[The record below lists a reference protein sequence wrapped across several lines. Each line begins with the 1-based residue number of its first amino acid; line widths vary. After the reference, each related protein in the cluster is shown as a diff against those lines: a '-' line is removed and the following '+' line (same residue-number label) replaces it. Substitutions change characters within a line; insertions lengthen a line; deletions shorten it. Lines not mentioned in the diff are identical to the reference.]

1 MKSGH
6 FAGVL
11 GFINCCPGLCGFLTK
26 PVIAQ
31 CVAEDQIDIDLQE
44 MLQSVFKSL
53 VLSKPRTW
61 ILLGQIL
68 DEEIDVA
75 PLALKFRRT
84 E

>member
-1 MKSGH
+1 
-6 FAGVL
+6 
-11 GFINCCPGLCGFLTK
+11 
-26 PVIAQ
+26 
-31 CVAEDQIDIDLQE
+31 

-53 VLSKPRTW
+53 VLSKPGTW